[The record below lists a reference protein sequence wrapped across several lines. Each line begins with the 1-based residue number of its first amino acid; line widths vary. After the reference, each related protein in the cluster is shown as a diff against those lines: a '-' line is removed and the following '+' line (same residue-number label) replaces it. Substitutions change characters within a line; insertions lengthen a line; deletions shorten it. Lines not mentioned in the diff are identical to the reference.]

1 VNGFLGRKPRK
12 ALWLRST
19 PIANPL
25 SARPYSKPG
34 RSIPKFRQ
42 RFYGSGPNIALSDD
56 PVSGHKVQLAIAVL
70 MNRQMLP
77 SSHLE
82 PMNGSLTDTHGE
94 RRIDERVGVGE
105 SAIQAGSA
113 MLLASAFTEFIS
125 ASSRLENSYHQ
136 LQEDVSELRL
146 ELSARNAALSTSLA
160 ENEHMRL
167 DLRQIVDSM
176 PCGVLVLDRK
186 GEISMINPESGRL
199 LGLDG
204 AHFPA
209 GSKATLRQISAF
221 SGVNLESSYEK
232 ADTGLEFCVNEP
244 SGKRWLEVRNR
255 PLFHQPGRDGKP
267 DRTVLIL
274 RDITA
279 QRRAEQERSAAR
291 EAMALAEITTIL
303 AHEIRNPLA
312 SLELFAE
319 LIENDGERRPQ
330 WISNLRAGIRTLS
343 GTVNNVLSFHG
354 SGSIKLAPVSLSAV
368 IGNAVQFVKPLAQQA
383 AVSLNCLL
391 DHRKNPV
398 MGNESALQ
406 QVALNLISNAI
417 RHTPAG
423 GSVSVSLRTEP
434 GTARGENHVIVEFSD
449 TGCGIRPDQMQH
461 IFEPGF
467 SGSGDTSGLGLAV
480 CARIM
485 KQHGGQVSVSSQI
498 HCGAR
503 FSLSLPLLQR
513 EVGKA

>member
-1 VNGFLGRKPRK
+1 
-12 ALWLRST
+12 
-19 PIANPL
+19 
-25 SARPYSKPG
+25 
-34 RSIPKFRQ
+34 
-42 RFYGSGPNIALSDD
+42 
-56 PVSGHKVQLAIAVL
+56 
-70 MNRQMLP
+70 MLP

-82 PMNGSLTDTHGE
+82 PMNALLADNQGRQVSEHVAK
-94 RRIDERVGVGE
+94 DESEMQAR
-105 SAIQAGSA
+105 SAV
-113 MLLASAFTEFIS
+113 LLASAFTEFIS
-125 ASSRLENSYHQ
+125 ASSRLENSYRQ
-136 LQEDVSELRL
+136 LQEEVSELRV

-160 ENEHMRL
+160 ENERMRL
-167 DLRQIVDSM
+167 DLQQIVDSM

-204 AHFPA
+204 AHFPK

-221 SGVNLESSYEK
+221 SGVNLASSYED
-232 ADTGLEFCVNEP
+232 ASSNDTGLEFCVNEP

-255 PLFHQPGRDGKP
+255 PLFHQSGRGGKP
-267 DRTVLIL
+267 NRTILIL

-279 QRRAEQERSAAR
+279 QRRAEQERGAAR
-291 EAMALAEITTIL
+291 EAMAMAGITTIL

-319 LIENDGERRPQ
+319 LIENDGDRRQQ
-330 WISNLRAGIRTLS
+330 WISNLRVGIRTLS

-354 SGSIKLAPVSLSAV
+354 SGTIKLAPVSLSAL
-368 IGNAVQFVKPLAQQA
+368 IGNAVRFIQPLANQA
-383 AVSLNCLL
+383 AVSLEWL
-391 DHRKNPV
+391 DDQRQNQV
-398 MGNESALQ
+398 LGNESALQ
-406 QVALNLISNAI
+406 QVVLNLISNAI

-423 GSVSVSLRTEP
+423 GRVTASLWTEAI
-434 GTARGENHVIVEFSD
+434 TENDERRVIVEFSD
-449 TGCGIRPDQMQH
+449 TGCGIRPDHIEH

-485 KQHGGQVSVSSQI
+485 KQHGGQICVSNQI

-503 FSLSLPLLQR
+503 FMLSLPLLEP
-513 EVGKA
+513 EVGSA